1 MFILKSVER
10 LTCSA
15 IDTANSTVLKTPLL
29 IVLFT
34 IIPGKLTIV
43 AYDPRGFANYV
54 SKNFWNGS

>member
-1 MFILKSVER
+1 
-10 LTCSA
+10 LTCLE

-34 IIPGKLTIV
+34 IIPGKLMIV
-43 AYDPRGFANYV
+43 AYDPRGFANYI